1 MIYKKMSKIKSS
13 GYPVTVEEIEM
24 KNADFVEGRWI
35 EFQVIGKQK
44 LNPWFSIFNWSVFNW
59 AKLCLKRLSQRP
71 GEEGEEGEDE
81 EDGEDEGE

>member
-44 LNPWFSIFNWSVFNW
+44 IILWFSIFN
-59 AKLCLKRLSQRP
+59 LSFSN
-71 GEEGEEGEDE
+71 
-81 EDGEDEGE
+81 

>member
-35 EFQVIGKQK
+35 EFQVFWEAKN
-44 LNPWFSIFNWSVFNW
+44 NPVVFNVQ
-59 AKLCLKRLSQRP
+59 LGFL
-71 GEEGEEGEDE
+71 
-81 EDGEDEGE
+81 

>member
-1 MIYKKMSKIKSS
+1 MIYKKMSAVKSS

-44 LNPWFSIFNWSVFNW
+44 IILWFSIFN
-59 AKLCLKRLSQRP
+59 LSFSN
-71 GEEGEEGEDE
+71 
-81 EDGEDEGE
+81 

>member
-1 MIYKKMSKIKSS
+1 MIYKKMSRAKSS

-44 LNPWFSIFNWSVFNW
+44 INL
-59 AKLCLKRLSQRP
+59 
-71 GEEGEEGEDE
+71 
-81 EDGEDEGE
+81 

>member
-1 MIYKKMSKIKSS
+1 MIYKKMSLLCSKSS

-44 LNPWFSIFNWSVFNW
+44 IILWFSIFN
-59 AKLCLKRLSQRP
+59 LSFSN
-71 GEEGEEGEDE
+71 
-81 EDGEDEGE
+81 